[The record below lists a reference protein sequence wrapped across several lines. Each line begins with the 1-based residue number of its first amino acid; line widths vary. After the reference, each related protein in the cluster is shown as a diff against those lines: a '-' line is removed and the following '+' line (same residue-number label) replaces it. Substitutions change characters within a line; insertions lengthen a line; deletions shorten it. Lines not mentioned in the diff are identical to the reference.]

1 MIELP
6 VDFLHKPPK
15 GYSYECRLHKRNYL
29 SIWCVNHTEFVYNDG
44 STTKTI
50 WGFYNTKQRTYY
62 APINSTKCGNQVDI
76 NSTTPYTAMQ
86 ILKPLAPTVLNFL

>member
-1 MIELP
+1 MNAVYTSVTICLFG
-6 VDFLHKPPK
+6 VLTT
-15 GYSYECRLHKRNYL
+15 L
-29 SIWCVNHTEFVYNDG
+29 EFVYNNG

-62 APINSTKCGNQVDI
+62 APVNSTKCGDQVDI
-76 NSTTPYTAMQ
+76 SDTTPYTAMQ